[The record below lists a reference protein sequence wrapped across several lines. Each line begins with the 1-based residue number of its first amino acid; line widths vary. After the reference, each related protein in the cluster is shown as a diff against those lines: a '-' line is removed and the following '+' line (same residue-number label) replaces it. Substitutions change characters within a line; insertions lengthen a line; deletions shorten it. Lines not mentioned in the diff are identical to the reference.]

1 MAAGNWSI
9 VRLFLSLVLGLHPLL
24 TAGAEPDKATVPVC
38 DLSRN
43 LGAYDG
49 RIAARLLVHAK
60 VWPAG
65 APLKTNVNTVVPFPV
80 LADEHGS

>member
-24 TAGAEPDKATVPVC
+24 TAGAEPNKATVHVC
-38 DLSRN
+38 DLARN

-60 VWPAG
+60 VRPAG
-65 APLKTNVNTVVPFPV
+65 APLKNKC
-80 LADEHGS
+80 EHCGPLSSLS

>member
-24 TAGAEPDKATVPVC
+24 TAGAEPNKATVHVC
-38 DLSRN
+38 DLARN

-49 RIAARLLVHAK
+49 DRRAAVSAHKSEARRGTTQK
-60 VWPAG
+60 QM
-65 APLKTNVNTVVPFPV
+65 
-80 LADEHGS
+80 